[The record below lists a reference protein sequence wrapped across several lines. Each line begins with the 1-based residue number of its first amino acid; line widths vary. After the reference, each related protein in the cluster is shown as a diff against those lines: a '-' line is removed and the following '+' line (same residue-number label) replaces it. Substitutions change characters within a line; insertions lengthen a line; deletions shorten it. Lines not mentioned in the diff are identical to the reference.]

1 VLLATWNVNSI
12 RARDA
17 RLRAWLLARRP
28 DVLCLQE
35 LKCEEAKFP
44 QDWLR
49 EAGYEAAATC
59 QKGYNGVAILS
70 RLPLEDVQVGLQD
83 GEANEAARLLSA
95 RIGGIR
101 VFSAYFPNGQAL
113 GTDKY
118 QYKLRW
124 MQRLHEALLRRH
136 SPQEPLAL
144 CGDFNVA
151 PEPRDVHDPPRW
163 EASVLFHHEVR
174 EQLRKL
180 AAFGLVDAF
189 RLRNDLPGQFSWWD
203 YRAGMFQRN
212 QGLRIDH
219 VYVTQPL
226 VARVIEASIDRDER
240 KGEAASD
247 HAPVLVRIAD

>member
-17 RLRAWLLARRP
+17 RLRAWLLARKP

-44 QDWLR
+44 PDWLR
-49 EAGYEAAATC
+49 QSGYVAAAAC

-83 GEANEAARLLSA
+83 GEANEAARLISA
-95 RIGGIR
+95 RVAGVR
-101 VFSAYFPNGQAL
+101 VLSAYFPNGQAL
-113 GTDKY
+113 GTEKY

-151 PEPRDVHDPPRW
+151 PELRDVHDPPRW

-174 EQLRKL
+174 DQLRKL

-203 YRAGMFQRN
+203 YRAGMFPRN

-226 VARVIEASIDRDER
+226 VASVVEAWIDRDER

>member
-17 RLRAWLLARRP
+17 RLRAWLLARKP

-44 QDWLR
+44 PDWLR
-49 EAGYEAAATC
+49 ESGYEAAATC

-83 GEANEAARLLSA
+83 GEANEAARLISA
-95 RIGGIR
+95 RVAGVR

-113 GTDKY
+113 GTEKY

-174 EQLRKL
+174 DQLRKL

-203 YRAGMFQRN
+203 YRAGMFPRN

-226 VARVIEASIDRDER
+226 VASVVEASIDSDER

>member
-17 RLRAWLLARRP
+17 RLRAWLLARKP

-44 QDWLR
+44 RDWLR
-49 EAGYEAAATC
+49 EASYEAVATC

-83 GEANEAARLLSA
+83 GEANEAARLISA
-95 RIGGIR
+95 RIGGVR

-124 MQRLHEALLRRH
+124 IQRLHEALLRRH

-174 EQLRKL
+174 EQLHKL

-203 YRAGMFQRN
+203 YRAGMFPRN

-226 VARVIEASIDRDER
+226 VANVIEASIDRDER
-240 KGEAASD
+240 KGDAASD